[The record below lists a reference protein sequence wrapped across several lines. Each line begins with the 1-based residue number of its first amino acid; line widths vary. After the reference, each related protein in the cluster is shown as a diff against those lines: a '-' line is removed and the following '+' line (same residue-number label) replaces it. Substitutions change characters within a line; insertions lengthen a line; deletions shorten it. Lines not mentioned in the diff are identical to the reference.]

1 MFPPISFNAI
11 YRPPMIRDWQELVHP
26 LGGTY
31 YYNNRKNAYTS
42 MNIGHYQDLQRL
54 DDFINASRSAAKE
67 DGWVL
72 VVYPAIFMGEQRF
85 QYYYVVPDHQIITW
99 LEDMDGHILFGECVN
114 PSKWRHKRLELEAQY
129 WRVADLLCR
138 LIKMNSLDCRSPLHR
153 KHFEFFPH
161 NFRMNT
167 SQVRRI
173 RREMGCYLGEAT
185 TLSQSTAASMFWTLD
200 QMNKVVDQL
209 ASIEDLAD
217 NDSIEETGVVFCCR
231 ILYILRHY
239 QYLNRHNQ
247 PEARLIR
254 KHAVKERPRNNR
266 LFSFIGNAAAMV
278 LCVPV
283 TIERIQTTS
292 VDGIVNGVE
301 VRRFVNDFSSQ
312 AKSQI
317 TLAGVSMA
325 LDVAILAIPGLGTS
339 AIAQTLCSCS
349 LLLGVGCIFAGNMVQ
364 HFGERMGSLDFAAY
378 YLRKKKMM
386 LIIITSIPTF
396 FCVLSVIG
404 SILGFL
410 SGVITDLS
418 PSAPIIIACIVTL
431 CIVAC
436 LLVVLVIASY
446 GPSLARMRPQ

>member
-1 MFPPISFNAI
+1 MFPPISFNAM

-129 WRVADLLCR
+129 WRVADLPCR

-173 RREMGCYLGEAT
+173 RREMGCYLGGEPGGTTATITITDSSTEAT

-200 QMNKVVDQL
+200 QMNQVVDQL
-209 ASIEDLAD
+209 ASIEDLAE

-325 LDVAILAIPGLGTS
+325 IDVAILAIP
-339 AIAQTLCSCS
+339 
-349 LLLGVGCIFAGNMVQ
+349 GVGCIFAGNMVQ